1 MTLGSAMSAD
11 VAQQNAGFNSDEVR
25 RAVIPGA
32 GGIAT
37 AQALATIWS
46 ATVSDSEQ
54 IRLLNDGVI
63 TEMTREQSAGKPAV
77 PLPGPWPRWGTG
89 FMLSSEA
96 RPFLTDASFGHDGLG
111 GQVAFAD
118 TEHKV
123 GFAYLTN
130 DLQRVDDT
138 RGVVL
143 VEVLRSLLKERPVMR
158 S

>member
-1 MTLGSAMSAD
+1 M
-11 VAQQNAGFNSDEVR
+11 
-25 RAVIPGA
+25 IPGA

-46 ATVSDSEQ
+46 ATVSDAEQ
-54 IRLLNDGVI
+54 IRLLNDDVI
-63 TEMTREQSAGKPAV
+63 ADMSREQSAGQPAV
-77 PLPGPWPRWGTG
+77 PLPRPWPRWGTG
-89 FMLSSEA
+89 FMLSSEV

-118 TEHKV
+118 PEHKV

-143 VEVLRSLLKERPVMR
+143 VEALRRLLRERD
-158 S
+158 